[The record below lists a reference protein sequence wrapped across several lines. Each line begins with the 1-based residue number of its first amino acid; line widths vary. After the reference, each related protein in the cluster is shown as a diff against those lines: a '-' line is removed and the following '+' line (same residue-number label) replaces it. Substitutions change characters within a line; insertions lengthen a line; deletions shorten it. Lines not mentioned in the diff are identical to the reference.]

1 MKTPRFCIILLSF
14 ILFIS
19 HFSVS
24 AEDDYT
30 DSIKTFLHDNFDHKN
45 VGMVIGIVD
54 ERGNRFFS
62 AGSMDNGTDQEP
74 NGETVFE
81 IGSVSKT
88 FTTLL
93 LQDMVERKDM
103 ALDDPVSKYL
113 PETVKM
119 PAYNGKE
126 ITLLDL
132 ATHTSGLPFNPD
144 NLSHG
149 DNLFADYTAGKMY
162 DYLSGYALNHDPGIK
177 FEYSNT
183 GMGLLGHVISLKAGK
198 DYETLVVER
207 ICRPL
212 DMQST
217 CITLTPELKARLAT
231 GHDKTGN
238 PVTNWDFQ
246 VMAGAGAIRSTANDL
261 LKYVSA
267 NLGLTKSNLTPL
279 MQKNHVI
286 RHRDSPKPGDPDLG
300 NTAMPWFDNGVYN
313 PPGME
318 LLGHAGG
325 TGGYS
330 AFIGFDK
337 QNRRGVVVLA
347 NQQGRFSSGS
357 IGWRILQLAQLSGK
371 DIATMMPVR
380 WHVGIGTG
388 LEIDEKTHTLQITKI
403 LPNSPAAQAG
413 LSTGLIV
420 QKIDEVP
427 TAGKSL
433 AECTGMLRG
442 TADTK
447 VRLEL
452 VDSERKHTSKV
463 ELTRQRF
470 LIDE

>member
-1 MKTPRFCIILLSF
+1 MNTPRYCIVLLSF
-14 ILFIS
+14 ILFIPD
-19 HFSVS
+19 FSVS
-24 AEDDYT
+24 AEDNYD

-54 ERGNRFFS
+54 EHGKKILS

-74 NGETVFE
+74 NGDTVFE
-81 IGSVSKT
+81 IGSITKT

-103 ALDDPVSKYL
+103 ALDNPVAKYV
-113 PETVKM
+113 PQSVKV
-119 PAYNGKE
+119 PTYKGKD

-132 ATHTSGLPFNPD
+132 ATQTSGLPMNPT

-149 DNLFADYTAGKMY
+149 ENNYSDYTAEQLY
-162 DYLSGYALNHDPGIK
+162 EFLSGCTLNHDPGTK

-198 DYETLVVER
+198 DYESLVVER

-212 DMQST
+212 DLQST
-217 CITLTPELKARLAT
+217 RITLTPELKDRLAI
-231 GHDKTGN
+231 GHDKSGKQ
-238 PVTNWDFQ
+238 VVNWSFQ
-246 VMAGAGAIRSTANDL
+246 VLAGTGAIRSTANDM
-261 LKYVSA
+261 LKYVAA
-267 NLGLTKSNLTPL
+267 NLGLTQSNLTPL
-279 MQKNHVI
+279 IENTHVI
-286 RHRDSPKPGDPDLG
+286 RHRDSIDFG
-300 NTAMPWFDNGVYN
+300 NTAMPWVDQGVYN

-325 TGGYS
+325 TAGYS

-337 QNRRGVVVLA
+337 KNRRGVVVLA
-347 NQQGRFSSGS
+347 NQQGRFSSSS
-357 IGWRILQLAQLSGK
+357 IGWRILQHARLSGK
-371 DIATMMPVR
+371 DIATMLPTR

-388 LEIDEKTHTLQITKI
+388 LDIDEKTHTPHITKI
-403 LPNSPAAQAG
+403 LPNSPASQAG

-420 QKIDEVP
+420 QKIDDVP

-433 AECTGMLRG
+433 AECTSMIRG

-447 VRLEL
+447 LRLEL
-452 VDSERKHTSKV
+452 VDSAQNNTNTV

>member
-1 MKTPRFCIILLSF
+1 MKTSRFCFIFLGFLLF
-14 ILFIS
+14 FTPY
-19 HFSVS
+19 FSLS
-24 AEDDYT
+24 ADDDYA

-54 ERGNRFFS
+54 ERGNMIFS

-74 NGETVFE
+74 NGDTIFE
-81 IGSVSKT
+81 IGSITKT

-93 LQDMVERKDM
+93 LQDMVERTDM
-103 ALDDPVSKYL
+103 AMDDPAAKYL
-113 PETVKM
+113 PESVKV
-119 PAYNGKE
+119 PAYNGKQ

-132 ATHTSGLPFNPD
+132 ATQTSGLPFNPN
-144 NLSHG
+144 NLSNS
-149 DNLFADYTAGKMY
+149 DNLFADYSVEKLYGF
-162 DYLSGYALNHDPGIK
+162 LSGYTLNHNSGTK

-198 DYETLVVER
+198 NFETLVVER

-212 DMQST
+212 GMQST
-217 CITLTPELKARLAT
+217 CITLTPELKSRLAI
-231 GHDKTGN
+231 GHDKTGK

-246 VMAGAGAIRSTANDL
+246 VMAGAGAIRSTASDL
-261 LKYVSA
+261 LKYVAA
-267 NLGLTKSNLTPL
+267 NLGLTKSNLTSL
-279 MQKNHVI
+279 MQKTHVI
-286 RHRDSPKPGDPDLG
+286 RHMDSSKPGDPDLG

-313 PPGME
+313 PPGAE

-337 QNRRGVVVLA
+337 KNRWGVVVFA
-347 NQQGRFSSGS
+347 NQQGRFSSSS
-357 IGWRILQLAQLSGK
+357 IGWRILQHARLIGK
-371 DIATMMPVR
+371 DIATMMPIR
-380 WHVGIGTG
+380 WQIGIGTG
-388 LEIDEKTHTLQITKI
+388 LEIDEKSHTLQITKI
-403 LPNSPAAQAG
+403 LPNSPASQAG

-420 QKIDEVP
+420 QKIDDVA
-427 TAGKSL
+427 TDGKSL
-433 AECTGMLRG
+433 IDCTNLIRG

-452 VDSERKHTSKV
+452 VDSAQHTSTV
-463 ELTRQRF
+463 ELKRQRF

>member
-1 MKTPRFCIILLSF
+1 MKTLSFCVVFLSF
-14 ILFIS
+14 ILFIPNL
-19 HFSVS
+19 SVS
-24 AEDDYT
+24 AEDDYA

-54 ERGNRFFS
+54 ERGNKIFS

-81 IGSVSKT
+81 IGSITKT

-103 ALDDPVSKYL
+103 ALDDPAAKFVPQS
-113 PETVKM
+113 VKI

-132 ATHTSGLPFNPD
+132 ATQTSGLPMNPN

-149 DNLFADYTAGKMY
+149 ENNYSDYTAEQMY
-162 DYLSGYALNHDPGIK
+162 EFLSSCTLNHDPGTK

-212 DMQST
+212 DMQGT
-217 CITLTPELKARLAT
+217 RITLTPELKARLAT
-231 GHDKTGN
+231 GHDKSEKQ
-238 PVTNWDFQ
+238 VVNWGFQ
-246 VMAGAGAIRSTANDL
+246 VMAGAGAIRSTANDM
-261 LKYVSA
+261 LKYVAA
-267 NLGLTKSNLTPL
+267 NLGLTQSNLTPL
-279 MQKNHVI
+279 IENTHVI
-286 RHRDSPKPGDPDLG
+286 RHRDSIDFG
-300 NTAMPWFDNGVYN
+300 NTAMPWVDQGVYN

-337 QNRRGVVVLA
+337 KNRRGVVVLA
-347 NQQGRFSSGS
+347 NQQGRFSSSS
-357 IGWRILQLAQLSGK
+357 IGWRILQHARLSGK
-371 DIATMMPVR
+371 DIATMMPIR
-380 WHVGIGTG
+380 WHVGIGTA
-388 LEIDEKTHTLQITKI
+388 LEIDEKTHTLHITKI
-403 LPNSPAAQAG
+403 LPNSPASQAG

-420 QKIDEVP
+420 QKINDVP

-433 AECTGMLRG
+433 ADCTSIIRG

-452 VDSERKHTSKV
+452 VDSERKHTSTV

>member
-1 MKTPRFCIILLSF
+1 
-14 ILFIS
+14 
-19 HFSVS
+19 
-24 AEDDYT
+24 
-30 DSIKTFLHDNFDHKN
+30 
-45 VGMVIGIVD
+45 
-54 ERGNRFFS
+54 
-62 AGSMDNGTDQEP
+62 
-74 NGETVFE
+74 
-81 IGSVSKT
+81 
-88 FTTLL
+88 
-93 LQDMVERKDM
+93 M
-103 ALDDPVSKYL
+103 AQDDPVSKYL

-119 PAYNGKE
+119 PTYNGKE

-132 ATHTSGLPFNPD
+132 ATHTSGLPFNPN
-144 NLSHG
+144 NLSRG
-149 DNLFADYTAGKMY
+149 DNHFADYTAEKMY
-162 DYLSGYALNHDPGIK
+162 EYLSDYTLNLDPGTK

-198 DYETLVVER
+198 DYQTLVVER

-212 DMQST
+212 NMRST
-217 CITLTPELKARLAT
+217 RITLTPELKAHLAT
-231 GHDKTGN
+231 GHDKKGN

-246 VMAGAGAIRSTANDL
+246 VMAGAGTIRSTANDL
-261 LKYVSA
+261 LKYVAA

-279 MQKNHVI
+279 MQKTHVI

-337 QNRRGVVVLA
+337 KNRRGVVVLA
-347 NQQGRFSSGS
+347 NQQGRFSSSS
-357 IGWRILQLAQLSGK
+357 IGWRILQNARLSGK
-371 DIATMMPVR
+371 DIAMMMPIR

-388 LEIDEKTHTLQITKI
+388 LEIDEKTRTLQITKI
-403 LPNSPAAQAG
+403 MPNSPASQAG
-413 LSTGLIV
+413 LSAGLIV
-420 QKIDEVP
+420 QKIDDLP

-433 AECTGMLRG
+433 AECASIICGP
-442 TADTK
+442 ADTK

-452 VDSERKHTSKV
+452 VDSERKHTNTV